1 MKNKVNTKPIIS
13 IVFYI
18 ITIIIKL
25 LILSETALHIFFDDS
40 AQTAAVREVTLTE
53 KYISYYKIVFLIIVF
68 DIIINLIMKKI
79 FKDKYDSKKN
89 IFISILITII
99 ISIMLLIL

>member
-25 LILSETALHIFFDDS
+25 LILSETALHIFLDDS
-40 AQTAAVREVTLTE
+40 AQTATVREVRVTE
-53 KYISYYKIVFLIIVF
+53 RYIS
-68 DIIINLIMKKI
+68 
-79 FKDKYDSKKN
+79 
-89 IFISILITII
+89 
-99 ISIMLLIL
+99 